1 MAQTTAII
9 KVLKRTLKAHE
20 KRYSD
25 VAEALNLSE
34 ASVKRLFSEEHFSLK
49 RLDQICNFLG
59 IEITDLLSSMKDEKQ
74 LQSLTAE
81 QEKQLVADT
90 PLLLVANS
98 VLNHCSFDDIMD
110 IYAFP
115 ETELIQYLAKLDRL
129 RIIQLLPNNRIKVL
143 VDRSFS
149 WLKNGPIINFFEE
162 QVKKDFFNS
171 RFNRPGEKRL
181 FLVGMLSRAS
191 NEAFQRKLE
200 RLSEEF
206 HDLHYEDEK
215 LPTSERFGTSAVVA
229 MRQWEPEIFESKRKQ
244 KDNRIF

>member
-9 KVLKRTLKAHE
+9 KILKRTLKAHG

-25 VAEALNLSE
+25 VADALNLSE

-49 RLDQICNFLG
+49 RLDQVCNFLG
-59 IEITDLLSSMKDEKQ
+59 IEISDLLSSMKDENQ

-81 QEKQLVADT
+81 QEKQLVKDT

-98 VLNHCSFDDIMD
+98 VLNHWSFDDILD
-110 IYAFP
+110 IYAFS
-115 ETELIQYLAKLDRL
+115 ETDLIQYLAKLDRL
-129 RIIQLLPNNRIKVL
+129 RLIQLLPNNRIKVL
-143 VDRSFS
+143 VDRNFC
-149 WLKNGPIINFFEE
+149 WLKNGPILGFFEE
-162 QVKKDFFNS
+162 QVRKDFFNS
-171 RFNRPGEKRL
+171 RFSGAGEKRL

-191 NEAFQRKLE
+191 NDAFQRKLE

-215 LPTSERFGTSAVVA
+215 LPTSERFGTSAVIA
-229 MRQWEPEIFESKRKQ
+229 MRQWEPEIFESKRRQ
-244 KDNRIF
+244 KDSRVF

>member
-9 KVLKRTLKAHE
+9 KMLKRTLKEHG

-59 IEITDLLSSMKDEKQ
+59 IEITDLLSSMKDTNQ

-81 QEKQLVADT
+81 QEKQLVMDK
-90 PLLLVANS
+90 PLLIVANS
-98 VLNHCSFDDIMD
+98 VLNRWSFVDILNVYD
-110 IYAFP
+110 FS

-129 RIIQLLPNNRIKVL
+129 RLIQLLPKNKIKML
-143 VDRSFS
+143 VDRNFS
-149 WLKNGPIINFFEE
+149 WLKNGPILTFFEE
-162 QVKKDFFNS
+162 QVKKDFFAS
-171 RFNRPGEKRL
+171 RFNGPGEKRL

-191 NEAFQRKLE
+191 IETFKRKLE

-215 LPTSERFGTSAVVA
+215 LPTSERFGTSAVIA
-229 MRQWEPEIFESKRKQ
+229 MRQWEPEVFESKRKQ
-244 KDNRIF
+244 KDSRVI

>member
-1 MAQTTAII
+1 
-9 KVLKRTLKAHE
+9 
-20 KRYSD
+20 
-25 VAEALNLSE
+25 
-34 ASVKRLFSEEHFSLK
+34 
-49 RLDQICNFLG
+49 
-59 IEITDLLSSMKDEKQ
+59 
-74 LQSLTAE
+74 
-81 QEKQLVADT
+81 
-90 PLLLVANS
+90 
-98 VLNHCSFDDIMD
+98 
-110 IYAFP
+110 
-115 ETELIQYLAKLDRL
+115 
-129 RIIQLLPNNRIKVL
+129 
-143 VDRSFS
+143 
-149 WLKNGPIINFFEE
+149 
-162 QVKKDFFNS
+162 VKKDFFNS

>member
-9 KVLKRTLKAHE
+9 KVLKRTLKAHG

-25 VAEALNLSE
+25 VAVALNLSE
-34 ASVKRLFSEEHFSLK
+34 ASVKRLFSEEQFSLK
-49 RLDQICNFLG
+49 RLDQICDFLG
-59 IEITDLLSSMKDEKQ
+59 IEITDLLSSMKDENQ

-98 VLNHCSFDDIMD
+98 VLNHWSFDDILN
-110 IYAFP
+110 IYEFS
-115 ETELIQYLAKLDRL
+115 ETQLIQYLAKLDRL
-129 RIIQLLPNNRIKVL
+129 RLIQLLPHNRIKVL
-143 VDRSFS
+143 VDRNFN
-149 WLKNGPIINFFEE
+149 WLKNGPILNFFEE
-162 QVKKDFFNS
+162 QVKKEFFNS

-191 NEAFQRKLE
+191 NETFQRKLE

-206 HDLHYEDEK
+206 HDLHHEDEK
-215 LPTSERFGTSAVVA
+215 LPTSERFGTSAVIA
-229 MRQWEPEIFESKRKQ
+229 MRHWEPEVFESKRKQ
-244 KDNRIF
+244 KDNRVF

>member
-9 KVLKRTLKAHE
+9 KMLKRTLKEHG
-20 KRYSD
+20 KKYSD

-59 IEITDLLSSMKDEKQ
+59 IEITDLLSSMKDTNQ

-81 QEKQLVADT
+81 QEKQLVVDK
-90 PLLLVANS
+90 PLLIVANS
-98 VLNHCSFDDIMD
+98 VLNRWSFDDILN
-110 IYAFP
+110 IYNFS

-129 RIIQLLPNNRIKVL
+129 RLIQLLPNNKIKML
-143 VDRSFS
+143 VDRNFS
-149 WLKNGPIINFFEE
+149 WLKNGPILTFFEE
-162 QVKKDFFNS
+162 QVKKDFFAS
-171 RFNRPGEKRL
+171 RFNGAGEKRL

-191 NEAFQRKLE
+191 IEAFKRKLE

-215 LPTSERFGTSAVVA
+215 LPTSERFGTNAVIA
-229 MRQWEPEIFESKRKQ
+229 MRQWEPEVFESKRKK
-244 KDNRIF
+244 KDSRVI